1 MSEKRK
7 KEIKQALKDGKTVLF
22 YRIIMNAG
30 AHEKPEKV
38 TKIRGKNIHTEQEVY
53 HFVDGDYFQI
63 KK

>member
-7 KEIKQALKDGKTVLF
+7 KEIKKALKNGQTVLF
-22 YRIIMNAG
+22 YKCILNSPNY
-30 AHEKPEKV
+30 EKPEKV
-38 TKIRGKNIHTEQEVY
+38 TKIWGKNIHTEQDVY